1 MFDSVRA
8 RFALRAVLVGVAASN
23 AAFLTALYAG
33 QAISSTFVAI
43 LVSVGVAH
51 SLAYAGIGAAVP
63 SVEPSIGH
71 TPDAPPP
78 AE

>member
-1 MFDSVRA
+1 MFDSVQA
-8 RFALRAVLVGVAASN
+8 RFALRCVLVGVLAGLAV
-23 AAFLTALYAG
+23 LKTALGDGDLSASEMVEVAYLSLGAG
-33 QAISSTFVAI
+33 A
-43 LVSVGVAH
+43 
-51 SLAYAGIGAAVP
+51 AYAGIGAAVP

>member
-1 MFDSVRA
+1 MFDSVHA
-8 RFALRAVLVGVAASN
+8 RFALRAVLVGVLAGLAV
-23 AAFLTALYAG
+23 LKTALADGDLSPSEMVEIVYLALGAG
-33 QAISSTFVAI
+33 A
-43 LVSVGVAH
+43 
-51 SLAYAGIGAAVP
+51 AYAGIGAAVP